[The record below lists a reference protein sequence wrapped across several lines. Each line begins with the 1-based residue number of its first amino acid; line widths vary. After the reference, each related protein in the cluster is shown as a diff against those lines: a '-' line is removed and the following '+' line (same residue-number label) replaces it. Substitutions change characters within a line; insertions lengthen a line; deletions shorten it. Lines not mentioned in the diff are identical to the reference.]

1 MDREYH
7 RNPSTGAGA
16 EGTGEWGGEAGG
28 EAEGLEALP
37 LHSHPKVHEV
47 CKIVPA
53 TSRHSKITS

>member
-16 EGTGEWGGEAGG
+16 EGTGAAGG